1 VDYSKS
7 QTVTTHDTQLGRNC
21 ALWLLLGIFL
31 SGCASN
37 YTQSAQNFQT
47 LYSSGDYDN
56 SLIEAQSLVAQATP
70 ENEVVLKLQLA
81 NVQREAGKIK
91 ESVDTFESVEN
102 LFQGYD
108 ATPEVSLSAE
118 SISAFSNPYVL
129 PYRGR
134 SYDRIMAATYRALN
148 YLELGDQA
156 KARVALN
163 RALFRQEDAKRIAA
177 GKEKVAQ
184 EEMQNVDTK
193 NSRAGSVVRSDEVT
207 AAMSQGAADFVGL
220 PVYQD
225 YMNPLSVW
233 LHGVFFL
240 HTAQGIE
247 DVEKARKS
255 LERAQALAPQNPSI
269 KEDAVWAAT
278 TGSRP
283 AVDGKCII
291 YVVHETGEAPAWT
304 EHKFQLP
311 LIIIDRNAP
320 IVTAA
325 FPKIS
330 PVPNQDILSIKYK
343 LETFNPTLLA
353 SMDGVVVREFNDE
366 LPVVRT
372 RAVAS
377 ASLKAITT
385 YVANKA
391 AEENNRRRG
400 SQESSFLYLATII
413 ATNTYTSHSAQAD
426 LRNWATLPKNISMV
440 RMVVPISE
448 KIYIQNS
455 LARSPI
461 SFTVP
466 NAKSLILYCKT
477 PAKGGPLSLHKII
490 LNP

>member
-1 VDYSKS
+1 MVS
-7 QTVTTHDTQLGRNC
+7 
-21 ALWLLLGIFL
+21 
-31 SGCASN
+31 
-37 YTQSAQNFQT
+37 
-47 LYSSGDYDN
+47 
-56 SLIEAQSLVAQATP
+56 QATP
-70 ENEVVLKLQLA
+70 EDEVVLKLQLA

-91 ESVDTFESVEN
+91 ESVDTFEAVEN
-102 LFQGYD
+102 LYQSYD
-108 ATPEVSLSAE
+108 ASAEVSLSAE
-118 SISAFSNPYVL
+118 SISAFSNPYAL

-134 SYDRIMAATYRALN
+134 SYDRIMTATYRALN

-163 RALFRQEDAKRIAA
+163 RALFRQEDAKRMVAEKERIAR
-177 GKEKVAQ
+177 
-184 EEMQNVDTK
+184 EEMGNVDAS
-193 NSRAGSVVRSDEVT
+193 NSSAGGVVRSSEVYSAT
-207 AAMSQGAADFVGL
+207 SQATADFVGL
-220 PVYQD
+220 PIYQD

-269 KEDAVWAAT
+269 KEDAIWAAT
-278 TGSRP
+278 SGSRP

-311 LIIIDRNAP
+311 LIIFDRNAP
-320 IVTAA
+320 IVNVA

-330 PVPNQDILSIKYK
+330 PVPNQDTLAIKYK
-343 LETFNPTLLA
+343 SETFNPTLLA
-353 SMDGVVVREFNDE
+353 SVDGMVAREFNDE
-366 LPVVRT
+366 LPVVKT

-377 ASLKAITT
+377 ATLKGIAA

-391 AEENNRRRG
+391 AEENNRRNN
-400 SQESSFLYLATII
+400 SQAAGFLYLATII
-413 ATNTYTSHSAQAD
+413 ATNAYTTQSAQAD

-440 RMVVPISE
+440 RLVVPVSE
-448 KIYIQNS
+448 KLNIQNS
-455 LARSPI
+455 LARPPI

-466 NAKSLILYCKT
+466 NVKSLILYCKT

>member
-1 VDYSKS
+1 MLG
-7 QTVTTHDTQLGRNC
+7 TQNSRNAGMC
-21 ALWLLLGIFL
+21 LFLAILLT
-31 SGCASN
+31 GCASN
-37 YTQSAQNFQT
+37 YASSAKNFQS
-47 LYSSGDYDN
+47 LYSSGNYAS
-56 SLIEAQSLVAQATP
+56 SLIEAESLVAQAKP
-70 ENEVVLKLQLA
+70 EDEVVLKLQLA

-108 ATPEVSLSAE
+108 ASAEISLSAE

-134 SYDRIMAATYRALN
+134 SYDRIMTATYRALN
-148 YLELGDQA
+148 YLELGNQA

-163 RALFRQEDAKRIAA
+163 RALFRQEDAKRMVAEKERIAR
-177 GKEKVAQ
+177 
-184 EEMQNVDTK
+184 EEMGNVDAK
-193 NSRAGSVVRSDEVT
+193 SSGAGRVLRSDEVNS
-207 AAMSQGAADFVGL
+207 AMSEGTADFVGL

-255 LERAQALAPQNPSI
+255 LERAQALAPQNLSI

-278 TGSRP
+278 SGSRP
-283 AVDGKCII
+283 TVDGKCII
-291 YVVHETGEAPAWT
+291 YVVHETGEAPVWN

-320 IVTAA
+320 IVNVA

-330 PVPNQDILSIKYK
+330 PVPNQDTLSIKYK
-343 LETFNPTLLA
+343 SEVFNPALLA
-353 SMDGVVVREFNDE
+353 SMDGVVAREFNDE
-366 LPVVRT
+366 LPVART

-377 ASLKAITT
+377 ASLKAITA
-385 YVANKA
+385 YIANKA
-391 AEENNRRRG
+391 AEENNRRHGTQG
-400 SQESSFLYLATII
+400 SGLFYLATVIT
-413 ATNTYTSHSAQAD
+413 TNTYTTHSAQAD

-440 RMVVPISE
+440 RMVIPISE

-455 LARSPI
+455 LARPPI

-466 NAKSLILYCKT
+466 NVKSLILYCKT

>member
-1 VDYSKS
+1 MSLRSSSQYSKRVVLLFLI
-7 QTVTTHDTQLGRNC
+7 T
-21 ALWLLLGIFL
+21 ALT
-31 SGCASN
+31 GCVSN
-37 YTQSAQNFQT
+37 YTESAKNFQS
-47 LYSSGDYDN
+47 LYSSGDYAN
-56 SLIEAQSLVAQATP
+56 SLIEAQSLVAQARP
-70 ENEVVLKLQLA
+70 EDEVVLKLQLA
-81 NVQREAGKIK
+81 HLQREAGKIK

-108 ATPEVSLSAE
+108 ASAEISLSAE

-134 SYDRIMAATYRALN
+134 SYDRIMTATYRALN
-148 YLELGDQA
+148 YLELGNQA

-163 RALFRQEDAKRIAA
+163 RALFRQEDAKRMVAEKERIAR
-177 GKEKVAQ
+177 
-184 EEMQNVDTK
+184 EEMGNVDAK
-193 NSRAGSVVRSDEVT
+193 SSGAGRVLRSDEVNS
-207 AAMSQGAADFVGL
+207 AMSEGTADFVGL

-255 LERAQALAPQNPSI
+255 LERAQALAPQNLSI

-278 TGSRP
+278 SGSRP
-283 AVDGKCII
+283 TVDGKCII
-291 YVVHETGEAPAWT
+291 YVVHETGEAPVWN

-320 IVTAA
+320 IVNVA

-330 PVPNQDILSIKYK
+330 PVPNQDTLSIKYK
-343 LETFNPTLLA
+343 SEVFNPALLA
-353 SMDGVVVREFNDE
+353 SMDGVVAREFNDE
-366 LPVVRT
+366 LPVART

-377 ASLKAITT
+377 ASLKAITA
-385 YVANKA
+385 YIANKA
-391 AEENNRRRG
+391 AEENNRRHGTQG
-400 SQESSFLYLATII
+400 SGLFYLATVIT
-413 ATNTYTSHSAQAD
+413 TNTYTTHSAQAD

-440 RMVVPISE
+440 RMVIPISE

-455 LARSPI
+455 LARPPI

-466 NAKSLILYCKT
+466 NVKSLILYCKT

>member
-1 VDYSKS
+1 M
-7 QTVTTHDTQLGRNC
+7 
-21 ALWLLLGIFL
+21 
-31 SGCASN
+31 
-37 YTQSAQNFQT
+37 
-47 LYSSGDYDN
+47 
-56 SLIEAQSLVAQATP
+56 VAQATP
-70 ENEVVLKLQLA
+70 EDEVVLKLQLA

-91 ESVDTFESVEN
+91 ESADTFESVEN

-108 ATPEVSLSAE
+108 ASAEISLSAE

-134 SYDRIMAATYRALN
+134 SYDRIMTATYRALN
-148 YLELGDQA
+148 YLELGNQA

-163 RALFRQEDAKRIAA
+163 RALFRQEDAKRMVAEKERIAR
-177 GKEKVAQ
+177 
-184 EEMQNVDTK
+184 EEMGNVDAK
-193 NSRAGSVVRSDEVT
+193 SSGAGRVLRSDEVNS
-207 AAMSQGAADFVGL
+207 AMSEGTADFVGL

-255 LERAQALAPQNPSI
+255 LERAQALAPQNLSI

-278 TGSRP
+278 SGSRP
-283 AVDGKCII
+283 TVDGKCII
-291 YVVHETGEAPAWT
+291 YVVHETGEAPVWN

-320 IVTAA
+320 IVNVA

-330 PVPNQDILSIKYK
+330 PVPNQDTLSIKYK
-343 LETFNPTLLA
+343 SEVFNPALLA
-353 SMDGVVVREFNDE
+353 SMDGVVAREFNDE
-366 LPVVRT
+366 LPVART

-377 ASLKAITT
+377 ASLKAITA
-385 YVANKA
+385 YIANKA
-391 AEENNRRRG
+391 AEENNRRHGTQG
-400 SQESSFLYLATII
+400 SGLFYLATVIT
-413 ATNTYTSHSAQAD
+413 TNTYTTHSAQAD

-440 RMVVPISE
+440 RMVIPISE

-455 LARSPI
+455 LARPPI

-466 NAKSLILYCKT
+466 NVKSLILYCKT

>member
-1 VDYSKS
+1 MSPIGLLNS
-7 QTVTTHDTQLGRNC
+7 LRLGSASLLVV
-21 ALWLLLGIFL
+21 ALT
-31 SGCASN
+31 GCVSN
-37 YTQSAQNFQT
+37 YSESARNFQA
-47 LYSSGDYDN
+47 LHFSGDYVN
-56 SLIEAQSLVAQATP
+56 SLVEAQTLVAQTSA
-70 ENEVVLKLQLA
+70 EDEVVLKLQLA

-91 ESVDTFESVEN
+91 ESCDTFEAVER
-102 LFQGYD
+102 LFDRYD
-108 ATPEVSLSAE
+108 LTPEISLSGEGIAT
-118 SISAFSNPYVL
+118 FSNPYAL

-163 RALFRQEDAKRIAA
+163 RALFRQEDAKRMGAE
-177 GKEKVAQ
+177 KERVAR
-184 EEMQNVDTK
+184 EEMGNVDARDST
-193 NSRAGSVVRSDEVT
+193 SGRLVRSYEVSS
-207 AAMSQGAADFVGL
+207 AMSEGTADFVGL

-269 KEDAVWAAT
+269 KEDAIWAAAS
-278 TGSRP
+278 GSRP

-291 YVVHETGEAPAWT
+291 YVVHETGEAPVWT

-320 IVTAA
+320 IVSVA

-330 PVPNQDILSIKYK
+330 PVPNQDTLAIKYK
-343 LETFNPTLLA
+343 SETFNPTLLA
-353 SMDGVVVREFNDE
+353 SVDGMVAREFNDE
-366 LPVVRT
+366 LPVVKT

-377 ASLKAITT
+377 ATLKGIAA

-391 AEENNRRRG
+391 AEENNRRNN
-400 SQESSFLYLATII
+400 SQAAGFLYLATII
-413 ATNTYTSHSAQAD
+413 ATNAYTTQSAQAD

-440 RMVVPISE
+440 RLVVPVSE
-448 KIYIQNS
+448 KLNIQNS
-455 LARSPI
+455 LARPPI

>member
-1 VDYSKS
+1 MV
-7 QTVTTHDTQLGRNC
+7 V
-21 ALWLLLGIFL
+21 ALT
-31 SGCASN
+31 GCVSN
-37 YTQSAQNFQT
+37 YTESAKNFQA
-47 LYSSGDYDN
+47 LYSTGDYAN
-56 SLIEAQSLVAQATP
+56 SLIEAQTLAAQATP
-70 ENEVVLKLQLA
+70 EDEVVLKLQLA

-91 ESVDTFESVEN
+91 DSVDTFEAVES
-102 LFQGYD
+102 LFQRYD
-108 ATPEVSLSAE
+108 AAPEVSLSAE
-118 SISAFSNPYVL
+118 GISAFSNPYSL

-134 SYDRIMAATYRALN
+134 SYDRIMTATYRALN

-163 RALFRQEDAKRIAA
+163 RTLFRQEDAKRMVAEKERIAR
-177 GKEKVAQ
+177 
-184 EEMQNVDTK
+184 EEMGNVDATD
-193 NSRAGSVVRSDEVT
+193 SASGRLVRSYEVNS
-207 AAMSQGAADFVGL
+207 AMSGGSADFVGL

-278 TGSRP
+278 SGSRP
-283 AVDGKCII
+283 VVDGKCII
-291 YVVHETGEAPAWT
+291 YVVHETGEAPAWN
-304 EHKFQLP
+304 EYKFQLP
-311 LIIIDRNAP
+311 LIIVDRNAP
-320 IVTAA
+320 IVTVA

-330 PVPNQDILSIKYK
+330 PVPNQDTLSIKYK
-343 LETFNPTLLA
+343 LESFNPATLA
-353 SMDGVVVREFNDE
+353 NVDGMVVREFNDE
-366 LPVVRT
+366 LPVIKT

-377 ASLKAITT
+377 ATIKGIAA

-391 AEENNRRRG
+391 ADENNRRHGTQG
-400 SQESSFLYLATII
+400 SGFLYLATII
-413 ATNTYTSHSAQAD
+413 TTNTYTTRSVQAD

-440 RMVVPISE
+440 RVVVPILE

-455 LARSPI
+455 LARPPI

>member
-1 VDYSKS
+1 MDYSKS

-31 SGCASN
+31 SGCVSN
-37 YTQSAQNFQT
+37 YTESAKNFQT
-47 LYSSGDYDN
+47 LYSSGNYAS
-56 SLIEAQSLVAQATP
+56 SLIEAESLVAQATP
-70 ENEVVLKLQLA
+70 EDEVVLKLQLA

-91 ESVDTFESVEN
+91 ASVDTFESVEN

-108 ATPEVSLSAE
+108 ASAEISLSAE
-118 SISAFSNPYVL
+118 SISAFSNPYAL

-134 SYDRIMAATYRALN
+134 SYDRIMTATYRALN

-156 KARVALN
+156 KARIALN
-163 RALFRQEDAKRIAA
+163 RALFRQEDAKRMVAEKQRIAR
-177 GKEKVAQ
+177 
-184 EEMQNVDTK
+184 EEMGNVDA
-193 NSRAGSVVRSDEVT
+193 SDRASGRLVRSYEVSN
-207 AAMSQGAADFVGL
+207 AMSEGAADFVGL

-278 TGSRP
+278 SGSRP

-291 YVVHETGEAPAWT
+291 YVVHETGEAPVWN

-320 IVTAA
+320 IVTVA

-330 PVPNQDILSIKYK
+330 PVPNQDTLAIKYK
-343 LETFNPTLLA
+343 SETFNPTLLA
-353 SMDGVVVREFNDE
+353 SVDGMVAREFNDE
-366 LPVVRT
+366 LPIVKT

-377 ASLKAITT
+377 ATIKGIAA

-391 AEENNRRRG
+391 AEENNRRQGTQG
-400 SQESSFLYLATII
+400 SGLFYLATII
-413 ATNTYTSHSAQAD
+413 ATNAYTTQSAQAD

-440 RMVVPISE
+440 RMVVPILE
-448 KIYIQNS
+448 KINIQNS
-455 LARSPI
+455 LARPPI

>member
-1 VDYSKS
+1 M
-7 QTVTTHDTQLGRNC
+7 L
-21 ALWLLLGIFL
+21 
-31 SGCASN
+31 
-37 YTQSAQNFQT
+37 
-47 LYSSGDYDN
+47 
-56 SLIEAQSLVAQATP
+56 
-70 ENEVVLKLQLA
+70 
-81 NVQREAGKIK
+81 
-91 ESVDTFESVEN
+91 
-102 LFQGYD
+102 
-108 ATPEVSLSAE
+108 
-118 SISAFSNPYVL
+118 
-129 PYRGR
+129 
-134 SYDRIMAATYRALN
+134 
-148 YLELGDQA
+148 
-156 KARVALN
+156 
-163 RALFRQEDAKRIAA
+163 
-177 GKEKVAQ
+177 
-184 EEMQNVDTK
+184 
-193 NSRAGSVVRSDEVT
+193 RSDEVT
-207 AAMSQGAADFVGL
+207 SAMSQGSADFVGL

-255 LERAQALAPQNPSI
+255 LERAQALAPQNLSI

-278 TGSRP
+278 SGSRP

-304 EHKFQLP
+304 EYKFQLP
-311 LIIIDRNAP
+311 LIVIDRNAP
-320 IVTAA
+320 IVNVA

-330 PVPNQDILSIKYK
+330 PVPNQDTLSVKYK
-343 LETFNPTLLA
+343 SETFNPALLA
-353 SMDGVVVREFNDE
+353 SLDGVVVREFNDE

-377 ASLKAITT
+377 ASLKAITA

-391 AEENNRRRG
+391 AEENNRKRG
-400 SQESSFLYLATII
+400 SQESGFLYLATII
-413 ATNTYTSHSAQAD
+413 ATNTYTAHSAQAD

-440 RMVVPISE
+440 RMVIPVSE
-448 KIYIQNS
+448 KINIQNS
-455 LARSPI
+455 LARPPI

>member
-1 VDYSKS
+1 MKS
-7 QTVTTHDTQLGRNC
+7 MLGTQNRRNAGTC
-21 ALWLLLGIFL
+21 LFLVMLLT
-31 SGCASN
+31 GCVSN
-37 YTQSAQNFQT
+37 YTESAKNFQT
-47 LYSSGDYDN
+47 LYSTGDYAS
-56 SLIEAQSLVAQATP
+56 SLIEAQTLVAQAKP
-70 ENEVVLKLQLA
+70 EDEVVLKLQLA

-91 ESVDTFESVEN
+91 ESAATFESVEN

-108 ATPEVSLSAE
+108 ASAEISLSAE
-118 SISAFSNPYVL
+118 SISAFSNPYAL

-134 SYDRIMAATYRALN
+134 SYDRIMTATYRALN

-163 RALFRQEDAKRIAA
+163 RALFRQEDAKRMVAEKERIAR
-177 GKEKVAQ
+177 
-184 EEMQNVDTK
+184 EEMVNVDAK
-193 NSRAGSVVRSDEVT
+193 SSGAGRVLRSDEVNS
-207 AAMSQGAADFVGL
+207 AMSEGTADFVGL
-220 PVYQD
+220 PIYQD

-255 LERAQALAPQNPSI
+255 LERAQALAPQNLSI

-278 TGSRP
+278 SGSRP
-283 AVDGKCII
+283 TVEGKCII
-291 YVVHETGEAPAWT
+291 YVVHETGEAPVWN
-304 EHKFQLP
+304 EHKFELP

-320 IVTAA
+320 IVSVA

-330 PVPNQDILSIKYK
+330 PVPNQDTLAIKYK
-343 LETFNPTLLA
+343 SETFNPTLLA
-353 SMDGVVVREFNDE
+353 SVDGMVAREFNDE
-366 LPVVRT
+366 LPVVKT

-377 ASLKAITT
+377 ATIKAIAG

-391 AEENNRRRG
+391 AEENNRRHGTQG
-400 SQESSFLYLATII
+400 SGLLYLATII
-413 ATNTYTSHSAQAD
+413 ATNAYTTQSAQAD

-440 RMVVPISE
+440 RMVIPTSE

-455 LARSPI
+455 LARPPL

-477 PAKGGPLSLHKII
+477 SAKGGPLSLHKII

>member
-1 VDYSKS
+1 MA
-7 QTVTTHDTQLGRNC
+7 TLT
-21 ALWLLLGIFL
+21 
-31 SGCASN
+31 GCVSN
-37 YTQSAQNFQT
+37 YTESAKNFQT
-47 LYSSGDYDN
+47 LYSTGDYAN
-56 SLIEAQSLVAQATP
+56 SLIEAQSLVSQATP
-70 ENEVVLKLQLA
+70 EDEVVLKLQLA

-91 ESVDTFESVEN
+91 ESVDMFEAVEN
-102 LFQGYD
+102 LYQSYD
-108 ATPEVSLSAE
+108 ASAEVSLSAE
-118 SISAFSNPYVL
+118 SISAFSNPYAL

-134 SYDRIMAATYRALN
+134 SYDRIMTATYRALN

-156 KARVALN
+156 KARIALN
-163 RALFRQEDAKRIAA
+163 RALFRQEDAKRMVAEKERIAR
-177 GKEKVAQ
+177 
-184 EEMQNVDTK
+184 EEMGNVDVS
-193 NSRAGSVVRSDEVT
+193 NSSAGGVVRSSEVYSAT
-207 AAMSQGAADFVGL
+207 SQATADFVGL
-220 PVYQD
+220 PIYQD

-255 LERAQALAPQNPSI
+255 LERAQALAPLNPSI

-278 TGSRP
+278 SGSRP

-311 LIIIDRNAP
+311 LIIFDRNAP
-320 IVTAA
+320 IVNVA

-330 PVPNQDILSIKYK
+330 PVPNQDTLAIKYK
-343 LETFNPTLLA
+343 SETFNPTLLA
-353 SMDGVVVREFNDE
+353 SVDGMVAREFNDE
-366 LPVVRT
+366 LPVVKT

-377 ASLKAITT
+377 ATLKGIAA

-391 AEENNRRRG
+391 AEENNRRNN
-400 SQESSFLYLATII
+400 SQAAGFLYLATII
-413 ATNTYTSHSAQAD
+413 ATNAYTTQSAQAD

-440 RMVVPISE
+440 RLVVPVSE
-448 KIYIQNS
+448 KLNIQNS
-455 LARSPI
+455 LARPPI

>member
-1 VDYSKS
+1 LLFLI
-7 QTVTTHDTQLGRNC
+7 TVLT
-21 ALWLLLGIFL
+21 
-31 SGCASN
+31 GCVSN
-37 YTQSAQNFQT
+37 YTESAKNFQT
-47 LYSSGDYDN
+47 LYSSGDYAN

-102 LFQGYD
+102 LYQGYD
-108 ATPEVSLSAE
+108 ATAEVSLSAE
-118 SISAFSNPYVL
+118 SISAFSNPYAL

-134 SYDRIMAATYRALN
+134 SYDRIMTATYRALN

-163 RALFRQEDAKRIAA
+163 RGLFRQEDAKRMVAEKERIAR
-177 GKEKVAQ
+177 
-184 EEMQNVDTK
+184 EEMGNVDAS
-193 NSRAGSVVRSDEVT
+193 NSSAGGVVRSSEVYSAT
-207 AAMSQGAADFVGL
+207 SQATADFVGL
-220 PVYQD
+220 PIYQD

-269 KEDAVWAAT
+269 KEDAIWAAKS
-278 TGSRP
+278 GARP
-283 AVDGKCII
+283 TVEGKCII

-311 LIIIDRNAP
+311 LIIFDRNAP
-320 IVTAA
+320 IVSVA

-330 PVPNQDILSIKYK
+330 PVPNQDTLAIKYK
-343 LETFNPTLLA
+343 TETYNPALLA
-353 SMDGVVVREFNDE
+353 SVDGMVAREFNDE
-366 LPVVRT
+366 LPVVKT

-377 ASLKAITT
+377 ATIKGIAA

-391 AEENNRRRG
+391 AEENNRRHGTQG
-400 SQESSFLYLATII
+400 SGFLYLATII
-413 ATNTYTSHSAQAD
+413 TTNTYTTRSAQAD

-448 KIYIQNS
+448 KIHIQNS

-477 PAKGGPLSLHKII
+477 PAKGGLLSLHKII

>member
-1 VDYSKS
+1 MA
-7 QTVTTHDTQLGRNC
+7 TLT
-21 ALWLLLGIFL
+21 
-31 SGCASN
+31 GCVSN
-37 YTQSAQNFQT
+37 YTESAKNFQT
-47 LYSSGDYDN
+47 LYSTGDYAN
-56 SLIEAQSLVAQATP
+56 SLIEAQSLVSQATP
-70 ENEVVLKLQLA
+70 EDEVVLKLQLA

-91 ESVDTFESVEN
+91 ESVDTFEAVEN
-102 LFQGYD
+102 LYQSYD
-108 ATPEVSLSAE
+108 TNAEVSLSAE
-118 SISAFSNPYVL
+118 SISAFSNPYAL

-134 SYDRIMAATYRALN
+134 SYDRIMTATYRALN

-163 RALFRQEDAKRIAA
+163 RALFRQEDAKRMVAEKERIAR
-177 GKEKVAQ
+177 
-184 EEMQNVDTK
+184 EEMGNVDAK
-193 NSRAGSVVRSDEVT
+193 SSDAGSVLRSEEVNL
-207 AAMSQGAADFVGL
+207 AMSEGTADFVGS

-278 TGSRP
+278 SGSRP

-291 YVVHETGEAPAWT
+291 YVLHETGEAPAWT

-311 LIIIDRNAP
+311 LIIFDRNAP
-320 IVTAA
+320 IVNVA

-330 PVPNQDILSIKYK
+330 PVPNQDTLVIKYK
-343 LETFNPTLLA
+343 SETFNPTQLA
-353 SMDGVVVREFNDE
+353 SVDGMVAREFNDE
-366 LPVVRT
+366 LPVVKT

-377 ASLKAITT
+377 ATLKGIAA

-391 AEENNRRRG
+391 AEENNRRNN
-400 SQESSFLYLATII
+400 SQAAGFLYLATII
-413 ATNTYTSHSAQAD
+413 ATNAYTTQSAQAD

-440 RMVVPISE
+440 RLVVPVSE
-448 KIYIQNS
+448 KLNIQNS
-455 LARSPI
+455 LARPPI